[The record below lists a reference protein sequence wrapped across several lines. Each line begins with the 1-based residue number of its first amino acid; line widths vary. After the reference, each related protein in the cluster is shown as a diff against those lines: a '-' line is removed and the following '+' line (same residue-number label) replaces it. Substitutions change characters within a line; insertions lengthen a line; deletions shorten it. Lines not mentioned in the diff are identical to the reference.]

1 MFGAWKAPVESVR
14 NPYGSSRNPFDRDPL
29 DDLPG
34 IMVTGPFSE
43 KLLARLQKLQPSA
56 LYLNAARGWR
66 CDSYEFLRALPDLE
80 LLSIVA
86 APLAEPFPLAS
97 LTGLRSLKLDRALPQ
112 AVDLPSLPALRSC
125 RLSWSSAAASLFDCR
140 ELERLS
146 LAGFKTKRFDRLS
159 RLTTLKAL
167 CLRGSNIATLEELAG
182 LERLVHLEL
191 VISRSLADL
200 EGVGALAGLRSLT
213 VNEGHKIHDLTPL
226 AALEKLEV
234 LNLTD
239 CGELDSLAPLAGL
252 RNLRAVAF
260 AGEKTRLRD
269 GDLSPLL
276 ELPKLAMV
284 MFGAR
289 RHYSHKIVKPWS
301 WDNFDSPDRLLAPK

>member
-29 DDLPG
+29 DELPG
-34 IMVTGPFSE
+34 LMATGRFSE
-43 KLLARLQKLQPSA
+43 KLLAQLLKLRPAA

-66 CDSYEFLRALPDLE
+66 CDDYAFLGELPGLE

-86 APLAEPFPLAS
+86 APLEGPLPVAAIA
-97 LTGLRSLKLDRALPQ
+97 GLRSLHLDRALPQ
-112 AVDLPSLPALRSC
+112 AVDLASLHALRSC
-125 RLSWSSAAASLFDCR
+125 RLTWSAAAASLFDCHD
-140 ELERLS
+140 LERLS
-146 LAGFKTKRFDRLS
+146 LAGLKTKRFDRLS
-159 RLTTLKAL
+159 WLTAL
-167 CLRGSNIATLEELAG
+167 EALSLRGSNIAMLEDLAG
-182 LERLVHLEL
+182 LDRLAHLEL
-191 VISRSLADL
+191 KICRSLAGLD
-200 EGVGALAGLRSLT
+200 GVETLAGLRSLT
-213 VNEGHKIHDLTPL
+213 LNEGHKVHDLRPL

-252 RNLRAVAF
+252 RNLKAVAF
-260 AGEKTRLRD
+260 AGEKTTLRD

-276 ELPKLAMV
+276 ELPKLSMV

-289 RHYSHKIVKPWS
+289 RHYSHKIVKPWN